1 MTARFG
7 FGLEEI
13 ELGEMVGRG
22 GSGEVFASRHRP
34 TGTRLAA
41 KVYPFD
47 RMDPAFRP
55 RERFQRECRILSRM
69 EHPAFPALYGCGEE
83 EDGSAGWALMEW
95 IQGEPLSAYRSAPLH
110 EVVRLAHGIASALD
124 ALHVQGVLHRDVAFD
139 NVLVEKRRFGLNPRL
154 IDLGIAKDVGSNADL
169 TMAGAFLGR
178 VPFASPEL
186 LTEEGAA
193 GLVDPRSDV
202 FSFGVLLYEWLS
214 GRPPFPG
221 ETPERVMKAQKRRA
235 APKLVPR
242 EGAEAADGPL
252 SAFVESL
259 LETDIERRPASD
271 AVVRRLGEF
280 RRLFPRPPLE
290 PGPSEASIY
299 RAPAIG
305 FALLPR
311 RFAAAPALP
320 RLRAVSF
327 PEPSSRPPDVESPG
341 GASARGGVAPTAEA
355 PQPQAA
361 PPGLLSG
368 LGSRPGMGGL
378 VLALGILAF
387 VAACALA
394 AFLVFRH

>member
-1 MTARFG
+1 VTLRFG

-13 ELGEMVGRG
+13 ELGEVIGRG
-22 GSGEVFASRHRP
+22 GSGEVFAARHRK
-34 TGTRLAA
+34 TGARLAA

-83 EDGSAGWALMEW
+83 EDGNTGWAVMEW
-95 IQGEPLSAYRSAPLH
+95 IEGQPLSAYRSAP
-110 EVVRLAHGIASALD
+110 VQDVIRLAYGIASALD
-124 ALHVQGVLHRDVAFD
+124 ALHVQGILHRDIAFD
-139 NVLVEKRRFGLNPRL
+139 NVLVETRRFGDNPRL
-154 IDLGIAKDVGSNADL
+154 IDLGVAKDISSNEDL

-202 FSFGVLLYEWLS
+202 FSFGVLLFEWLS
-214 GRPPFPG
+214 GKPPFPG
-221 ETPERVMKAQKRRA
+221 ETPDRVMKAQKRRA
-235 APKLVPR
+235 APKLELR
-242 EGAEAADGPL
+242 ESAGEADGAL

-259 LETDIERRPASD
+259 LETDMEKRPSSD
-271 AVVRRLGEF
+271 AVVQRLAEL
-280 RRLFPRPPLE
+280 RTLHPRPPLDLSQS
-290 PGPSEASIY
+290 PASVY
-299 RAPAIG
+299 HAAAIG
-305 FALLPR
+305 YALLPR
-311 RFAAAPALP
+311 RFDAAPALR

-327 PEPSSRPPDVESPG
+327 PEPPPRP
-341 GASARGGVAPTAEA
+341 ASVEA
-355 PQPQAA
+355 PAREE
-361 PPGLLSG
+361 PPPKRTLRGI
-368 LGSRPGMGGL
+368 GSRPEFGGL